1 MKGKIRILSRTDGTS
16 SVFEAAADLRFAEGG
31 LYVTYS
37 QDGDFVSLEIFPSC
51 FKMTRRGS
59 VGLQAEFPR
68 KQEGKFVF
76 LQGGGTASVPIQ
88 TGHYEMKSKEGSCS
102 VRLVYDLIFQDRFQH
117 CDLRLL
123 MIPSEA
129 E

>member
-16 SVFEAAADLRFAEGG
+16 SVFEAKAEIRFAEGG
-31 LYVTYS
+31 LTATYP
-37 QDGDFVSLEIFPSC
+37 QDGDIVSLEIFPNC

-68 KQEGKFVF
+68 DQEGKFMF
-76 LQGGGTASVPIQ
+76 LQESSR
-88 TGHYEMKSKEGSCS
+88 E
-102 VRLVYDLIFQDRFQH
+102 VRLVYDLLFEDRREH
-117 CDLRLL
+117 CDLRIF

>member
-16 SVFEAAADLRFAEGG
+16 SVFEAKAEIRFAEGG
-31 LYVTYS
+31 LTATYP
-37 QDGDFVSLEIFPSC
+37 QDGDIVSLEIFPNC

-68 KQEGKFVF
+68 DQEGKFVF
-76 LQGGGTASVPIQ
+76 LQGDGTASVPIQ
-88 TGHYEMKSKEGSCS
+88 TLHYAVSEKESS
-102 VRLVYDLIFQDRFQH
+102 REVRLVYDLLFEDRREH
-117 CDLRLL
+117 CDLRIF